1 MQHLLTVSG
10 MSCGHCE
17 RAITQALLQIDPQAK
32 VQIDRQRSSVQVD
45 SKQPRDKLAQAIAE
59 EGYQV
64 APA

>member
-45 SKQPRDKLAQAIAE
+45 CEQPRDKLAQAIAE

>member
-17 RAITQALLQIDPQAK
+17 RAITQALLQMDPQAK

-45 SKQPRDKLAQAIAE
+45 SEQPRDKLAQAIAE

>member
-17 RAITQALLQIDPQAK
+17 RAISQALLQIDPQAK
-32 VQIDRQRSSVQVD
+32 VQIDRQRSSVQGD
-45 SKQPRDKLAQAIAE
+45 SEQPRDKLAQAIAE

>member
-1 MQHLLTVSG
+1 

-45 SKQPRDKLAQAIAE
+45 SEQPRDKLAQAIAE

>member
-32 VQIDRQRSSVQVD
+32 VQIDRQCSSVQVD
-45 SKQPRDKLAQAIAE
+45 SEQPRDKLAQAIAE

>member
-32 VQIDRQRSSVQVD
+32 VQIDRQRSSVHVD
-45 SKQPRDKLAQAIAE
+45 SEQPRDKLAQAIAE

>member
-45 SKQPRDKLAQAIAE
+45 SEQPRDKLAQAIAE

>member
-17 RAITQALLQIDPQAK
+17 RAITQALLQMDPQAK
-32 VQIDRQRSSVQVD
+32 VQIDRQRSSVKVD
-45 SKQPRDKLAQAIAE
+45 SEQPRDKLAQAIAE

>member
-1 MQHLLTVSG
+1 
-10 MSCGHCE
+10 
-17 RAITQALLQIDPQAK
+17 

-45 SKQPRDKLAQAIAE
+45 SEQPRDKLAQAIAE